1 MRKMFF
7 LLSLAAVMVCSS
19 GCLGPVLYVGD
30 RFVPLKNYKGIQVVD
45 ARNSVYKEIHYQGF
59 GFDWDEKD
67 GFIIAPRSNSLNN
80 ALWASVLNNEEN
92 LYSVLFFVRKERHY
106 REKPDVNLLKTYLE
120 HAYRQMPGS
129 RIKRTAF
136 KAEVCKFKG
145 QDAVSVYMETFERGR
160 NLYLR
165 EQSFYFFDP
174 VQPETK
180 LYHVAWSERGKAM
193 DWKKSQAEAQG
204 KRFLECFKLL
214 PAEK

>member
-1 MRKMFF
+1 M
-7 LLSLAAVMVCSS
+7 
-19 GCLGPVLYVGD
+19 
-30 RFVPLKNYKGIQVVD
+30 
-45 ARNSVYKEIHYQGF
+45 
-59 GFDWDEKD
+59 
-67 GFIIAPRSNSLNN
+67 NN